1 MLDTDSVSRS
11 KPRQKRTRRR
21 PLHAKTLVAAT
32 PALLALLLSSSYIAV
47 SASSSSLTPATSEP
61 HDAKLPIL
69 GNALPADQGTNTEHS
84 IDHTSRGTATDAPES
99 LNRRKH
105 VTFQDVDQQQGSS
118 ATDRVLVG
126 SSDDSTSPSM
136 LQYENL
142 PLAELDVALDAE
154 SGAASLPQS
163 GSYPLQ
169 QSDPRRYDTQR
180 SAGRSNVYNQDLVGK
195 QTGNGYVFVRHT
207 DPNLSITGAGA
218 ALVTLFSRRDSPVS
232 RPPLVP
238 NSNSRLLIGLVIVCI
253 IAVGVLT
260 LAAQEMYRRMQTL
273 GQPRSPLRRR
283 SGEGRSSRPF
293 YRSDSSYTSLT
304 SNGLAAPS
312 LEEEEERIK
321 TPPTLSRRSSAAASS
336 LAPSP
341 HNENGPD
348 SDDEEYERKTS
359 NDLHYFSLPF
369 GIGIGY
375 SYANIADNRDARTRI
390 TRLAAKRSRR
400 HSGSTLALSTGALPV
415 PSTGAVNGTDGLRS
429 RSRSFKELCRDAF
442 GSTAS
447 RDIGIISEEEG
458 DSDMTTVSTPRWGSS
473 LVSLDLSGSE
483 RGSGTV
489 TPTGPS
495 AAGGGTFLS
504 SSTSSIAL
512 EDLASSHGSSAKGRY
527 FGVENGSAAPSGHT
541 LIDLGLGTP
550 ELAVSDPDGI
560 TRPASTPGVMPSQ
573 VARHPQVEQLRREG
587 RSETGKRVGKGT
599 PTNAKLF

>member
-1 MLDTDSVSRS
+1 MLDTNGVSRS
-11 KPRQKRTRRR
+11 KPRPTRTRRR
-21 PLHAKTLVAAT
+21 RLNATKLAGAT
-32 PALLALLLSSSYIAV
+32 PTLLALLFSSFYIVV
-47 SASSSSLTPATSEP
+47 SASSSSQRPATSES
-61 HDAKLPIL
+61 HGARLPIL
-69 GNALPADQGTNTEHS
+69 DNAFSTGQGTGTDHLT
-84 IDHTSRGTATDAPES
+84 DHTPRSTSTDAPES

-118 ATDRVLVG
+118 TSDRVLVG
-126 SSDDSTSPSM
+126 TSDDSTSPSM
-136 LQYENL
+136 LRYENL
-142 PLAELDVALDAE
+142 PLAELDAVLDAE

-163 GSYPLQ
+163 GSHPEQ
-169 QSDPRRYDTQR
+169 QTDPRRYETQR
-180 SAGRSNVYNQDLVGK
+180 SAGHSSLYNQDLVGK
-195 QTGNGYVFVRHT
+195 QTGSGYVFVRHP

-283 SGEGRSSRPF
+283 SGEGRSSRPPF
-293 YRSDSSYTSLT
+293 RSDSSYTPLT

-341 HNENGPD
+341 HNETGPD
-348 SDDEEYERKTS
+348 SDDEEYERKS
-359 NDLHYFSLPF
+359 PNDLHYLSLPF

-400 HSGSTLALSTGALPV
+400 HSGSTLALSTGALPI
-415 PSTGAVNGTDGLRS
+415 PGTGAVNGTDGLRS

-447 RDIGIISEEEG
+447 RDISIISEEED

-473 LVSLDLSGSE
+473 LVSLDLSGSD

-495 AAGGGTFLS
+495 AGGGGTFLTS
-504 SSTSSIAL
+504 PTSSIAL
-512 EDLASSHGSSAKGRY
+512 EDLASSQGSSAKGRY
-527 FGVENGSAAPSGHT
+527 FGVENGSAASGGHT